1 MSNSI
6 AQLVKESINRS
17 PFISEMLMEDV
28 ISFSNLAKYLQ
39 PRIASQ
45 MDGADVSLSSIVM
58 AIRRYSVEL
67 KSKKSVKKVGQM
79 DYSISVQTGIYD
91 INFKN
96 SDGFSSRLG
105 KLYEHIDPAG
115 GDFLN
120 ISAGNSEVS
129 LAVSMK
135 HKSLV
140 KELFSDMQIIHEADD
155 LVALSIVFGGNYIM
169 TPGLIYVAVRKLAWE
184 QINIIELISTMNYLS
199 FVIDKENSS
208 KAYTCLQSLFEEG
221 I

>member
-1 MSNSI
+1 MANSI

-39 PRIASQ
+39 PKIENQLGSEVSQ
-45 MDGADVSLSSIVM
+45 SSIVM

-91 INFKN
+91 INFRN
-96 SDGFSSRLG
+96 TGDFSDNLG
-105 KLYEHIDPAG
+105 KLYQHIDPAG

-135 HKSLV
+135 HKALV
-140 KELFSDMQIIHEADD
+140 KELFSNNEIIHEADD

-169 TPGLIYVAVRKLAWE
+169 TPGLVYVAVRKLAWE
-184 QINIIELISTMNYLS
+184 QINIIEVISTMNYLS

>member
-1 MSNSI
+1 MANSI

-45 MDGADVSLSSIVM
+45 MDGEVSLSSIVM

-91 INFKN
+91 MNFRN
-96 SDGFSSRLG
+96 TQDFSSRLG